1 MKDTIY
7 FRHDFNAHSDPKIKK
22 LRMRHGLEGYG
33 FYWYVIELSRAEAD
47 GKLQVK
53 ELAEVLAFDLNLDL
67 DKVKAMLKT
76 MLESELLVHEGK
88 GDDAKVYS
96 PRLLRD
102 IDHMHEHREKNR
114 ENGKKGGRPKTQTK
128 PTGFENETQ
137 TKPMGLPNETQPKP
151 NQKANS
157 IVKESI
163 EEDNKEKYKKEEDR
177 TGQYTNEDGAP
188 IFHFGKLYSRSNQK
202 YYHLDTI
209 GDNSMVRIALP
220 GEQPVH
226 IPLKD
231 CKDAD
236 MQYVTDLVAI
246 A

>member
-76 MLESELLVHEGK
+76 MLETELLVHEGK

-128 PTGFENETQ
+128 P
-137 TKPMGLPNETQPKP
+137 MGLPTETQHKP

-163 EEDNKEKYKKEEDR
+163 EEDSKEKYKKEEDR
-177 TGQYTNEDGAP
+177 TGQYINEDGTP
-188 IFHFGKLYSRSNQK
+188 IFHHGKLYSRSHQK
-202 YYHLDTI
+202 YYYLDDI
-209 GDNSMVRIALP
+209 NENSLVRLALP
-220 GEQPVH
+220 GEQP
-226 IPLKD
+226 INMPLKD
-231 CKDAD
+231 CKEAE
-236 MQYVTDLVAI
+236 MQYITDLVAMP
-246 A
+246 